1 MFRPLRLPSAA
12 FFTLA
17 LAALVTSPAHAQ
29 LAAPAPTPAPA
40 PAPTPAPLTLEE
52 CVARALNQNFDL
64 QLQQFATQNARDSVI
79 TADASFDPTLFSS
92 VAAAGARDSTVSPT
106 RNTRDQAA
114 SLGVSQLLASGA
126 TAQVSTALDRSKESP
141 FVAPPLFNPV
151 YNSDLALSVNQ
162 PLLQGFGVTITR
174 ATFEKS
180 RLGVTRAQYD
190 FKDAVLTVIRNVESA
205 YYILAFARE
214 QLVVRK
220 LSLAVAQTLFD
231 ENTIRQRTG
240 VATSLDVLQ
249 SEVGVAN
256 ARRDLLLAE
265 QAVSD
270 REDALLN
277 LVGRFANAQRPGPVR
292 LSDEP
297 APAVSFDLSYALALA
312 NAPELASNQLLAEQL
327 KLDLAVAKNNRLPT
341 LDLGAAVGLN
351 GADRRNA
358 TSALNSSASG
368 DSYDLQVDLTLSIPW
383 GLRAERAKYRQA
395 RTNLTRQETAIAKLD
410 QNLLVDVRAAVRA
423 VDTNRETVTVSVLA
437 TELSRKQFEAEKA
450 RYEAGRSTYR
460 FVEDARRDYDTAR
473 VNELLARVNMRI
485 AVAELSR
492 LEGSSLTR
500 YQVKLEK

>member
-1 MFRPLRLPSAA
+1 MFRPLRLPLLA
-12 FFTLA
+12 FASLA
-17 LAALVTSPAHAQ
+17 LLVLSPSLSRAQ
-29 LAAPAPTPAPA
+29 VA
-40 PAPTPAPLTLEE
+40 APTPAPLTLEE

-64 QLQQFATQNARDSVI
+64 QLQQFSTQLALDQLI
-79 TADASFDPTLFSS
+79 TANANFDPTLFSS
-92 VAAAGARDSTVSPT
+92 VSTAGAKDSTVSPT

-114 SLGVSQLLASGA
+114 TLGVNQLLASGA
-126 TAQVSTALDRSKESP
+126 TAKLTTALDRSKESP
-141 FVAPPLFNPV
+141 FVAPPRFNPV
-151 YNSDLALSVNQ
+151 YNSDLALSVKQ

-174 ATFEKS
+174 AAIERS
-180 RLGVTRAQYD
+180 RLAVSRAHFD

-214 QLVVRK
+214 QLDVRK
-220 LSLAVAQTLFD
+220 LSLAVAQTLYD
-231 ENTIRQRTG
+231 ENQIRQRTG

-249 SEVGVAN
+249 AEVGVAN

-265 QAVSD
+265 QTVSD
-270 REDALLN
+270 REDLLLN
-277 LVGRFANAQRPGPVR
+277 LIGLFAPSQRPGPIR

-297 APAVSFDLSYALALA
+297 VPAASFDHSYALAVA
-312 NAPELASNQLLAEQL
+312 NAPDLASNHLLAEQL
-327 KLDLAVAKNNRLPT
+327 KIDLAVAKNNRLPT

-358 TSALNSSASG
+358 NGAFTSSTSG
-368 DSYDLQVDLTLSIPW
+368 DSYDWQVDLTVSIPW
-383 GLRAERAKYRQA
+383 GLRAERARYSQA
-395 RTNLTRQETAIAKLD
+395 RTNLSRQQTTIAKLD
-410 QNLLVDVRAAVRA
+410 QNLLIDVRAAVRA
-423 VDTNRETVTVSVLA
+423 VDTNRESVTVSTLA

-473 VNELLARVNMRI
+473 VNELLARVNLRT

-492 LEGSSLTR
+492 LEGSSLDR